1 MDDYKLPEKTLPMR
15 AIIKA
20 SSAVGIFF
28 VCPVCNKELLFS
40 DERLASDLRDCPLC
54 HTALVVPHGEE
65 RTYLIKRATGAF
77 IP

>member
-1 MDDYKLPEKTLPMR
+1 MEDYKLPEKTLSMR

-28 VCPVCNKELLFS
+28 VCPVCHKEMLYP
-40 DERLASDLRDCPLC
+40 DERLASGLRDCPLC
-54 HTALVVPHGEE
+54 HTALDIPQGVE
-65 RTYLIKRATGAF
+65 RNELIKRATGAF